1 VNPTDP
7 STDLELWAVLHVDE
21 FEFRLAKPWNVDTLA
36 AALRNAA
43 AQGTQVEV
51 RAYNDQNAEITVLVN
66 PAQACVVHIG
76 KRNVVVARNGMP
88 DVSLNGLVQDGLA
101 QADAG

>member
-1 VNPTDP
+1 MNPNDP
-7 STDLELWAVLHVDE
+7 PTNLELWAVLNVDE
-21 FEFRLAKPWNVDTLA
+21 FQFRLAKPWNLDTLA

-43 AQGTQVEV
+43 ARGTQVEV

-88 DVSLNGLVQDGLA
+88 DVSLNGLTEV
-101 QADAG
+101 DAG